1 MVTVTFYRDSRNRL
15 SSVFAKGHAGWAE
28 SGRDVV
34 CAAVSA
40 ILQAACAGLQEH
52 VKLDVGMRR
61 GDGELSFSL
70 PESARDD
77 AAATAI
83 VRTAEISI
91 EQIAKQHPKSVTAA
105 LERES

>member
-1 MVTVTFYRDSRNRL
+1 MVTVTFRRDSRQRL

-28 SGRDVV
+28 SGRDIV

-52 VKLDVGMRR
+52 AKLDVDMQRSA
-61 GDGELSFSL
+61 GELSFSL

-77 AAATAI
+77 AATVAI
-83 VRTAEISI
+83 VRTSEISI
-91 EQIAKQHPKSVTAA
+91 EQIARQHPKHVTVIS
-105 LERES
+105 ESES

>member
-52 VKLDVGMRR
+52 AKLDVGMKR
-61 GDGELSFSL
+61 GAGELSFSL

-77 AAATAI
+77 AGAVAI
-83 VRTAEISI
+83 ARTAEIAI
-91 EQIAKQHPKSVTAA
+91 EQIAKQHPRHVAA
-105 LERES
+105 AFERET

>member
-1 MVTVTFYRDSRNRL
+1 MVTVTFRRDSRQRL
-15 SSVFAKGHAGWAE
+15 SSVFAQGHAGWAE
-28 SGRDVV
+28 SGRDIV

-52 VKLDVGMRR
+52 AKLDIGMRR
-61 GDGELSFSL
+61 SAGELSFLL

-77 AAATAI
+77 EAVVAI

-91 EQIAKQHPKSVTAA
+91 EQIAQQHPEHVIAVSQ
-105 LERES
+105 RES

>member
-1 MVTVTFYRDSRNRL
+1 MVTVTFRRDSRHRL

-28 SGRDVV
+28 SGSDIV

-52 VKLDVGMRR
+52 AKLDVGLRR
-61 GDGELSFSL
+61 GAGELSFTL

-77 AAATAI
+77 AAAVAI

-91 EQIAKQHPKSVTAA
+91 EQIARQHPEHVAA
-105 LERES
+105 VSERES